1 MKYYTQIG
9 CKFVI
14 SKNNNIMRNLN
25 LLLVATIILLVSC
38 TKDDNLIPDTLF
50 TGRWGGQGIS
60 VLVSDTQVTLDFN
73 CASGTISKKVMLS
86 NNLFLERGTYT
97 QNSGNMPINAIL
109 PEPQIVQYEGNLSG
123 SNLSLVIKSEDGNTI
138 IGEYMIVK
146 NESGKIIRCM

>member
-9 CKFVI
+9 YKFVI
-14 SKNNNIMRNLN
+14 SKNIILMRNLN
-25 LLLVATIILLVSC
+25 LLLIATIILLVSC
-38 TKDDNLIPDTLF
+38 TNLIPDTLF

-73 CASGTISKKVMLS
+73 CASGTISKKVILS
-86 NNLFLERGTYT
+86 NNLFLEKGTYT